1 MSQDFSREIKKLE
14 VRLGEVAEK
23 TSVFLESV
31 KNCVSVFE
39 ELNDYLNLAPKK
51 RDLTKMISLH
61 RSACEA
67 YQEALGN
74 HSNLDHE
81 KSHLLDSYGALIA
94 TLERAFTASLS

>member
-1 MSQDFSREIKKLE
+1 MSQDFTREIKKLK
-14 VRLGEVAEK
+14 VRLSEVAEK
-23 TSVFLESV
+23 TSAFLESV
-31 KNCVSVFE
+31 KKCVSIFE
-39 ELNDYLNLAPKK
+39 ELNDYLKRAPKK
-51 RDLTKMISLH
+51 RDLTQMINLH

-67 YQEALGN
+67 YQEALEN